1 MNYKFQ
7 TVILSLLFFT
17 AVAANSVVAQSD
29 KQTEPPSPSSSSAVD
44 STNTKGRRK
53 NGNRTSSV
61 QIKPIGG
68 SSSSSSS
75 GDENEPAAAAASPG
89 RAATRAERK
98 KAEKDEATRAAAAD
112 AALERE
118 KQSARQEAEAAAHL
132 QAEQVRIASEMREQ
146 ELKSTFEAEKQLLRA
161 NSAAELEKLAGER
174 AVKAREAEEL
184 RSKLAAEEDARRAA
198 EAFAASERSRAA
210 ALAEAL
216 RVETAEQAEAALL
229 AAEKLAEEVRL
240 QTERKA
246 EDARIE
252 ASRRL
257 EEATLARAAEAF
269 ALAEK
274 EKVRAA
280 LILEKARALGFIAPQ
295 SAVALVP
302 GDAASG
308 EIIEE
313 SLRAAVK
320 QNPSLAK
327 IVNFCSS
334 DFVGEPFTFDFP
346 SAQPLSYLLAELR
359 SRYGVNFL
367 PDSEIVD
374 APVYIT
380 GNSVPWNFVLRS
392 QLFNLDVEAVCYGT
406 NTVSLIKRTKLL
418 SLQDSQ
424 RKTAPLLTEYIEL
437 KHLRPVI
444 AGQSNLAGK
453 STGAASVETVEQAI
467 QKILNSGGDNRGSIS
482 RIPGRAE
489 FIIKATA
496 DQIAEIRQVIDKA
509 DKPTYRV
516 DVFGLVYT
524 VNENKLKDVGSQLSA
539 IVNTGGRLSGLTTLP
554 QQSQTGAGGGT
565 GGTPTSGTGGLGAPF
580 SQPGGFA
587 AGSPNTILGARVRL
601 GLVEFNYQLSL
612 LEQLGV
618 ARRVEKPFVSAKD
631 GTTGVFENG
640 TQIPV
645 IVQALNNLGGGSGG
659 SIEFINA
666 GTTLSATPQVIFENG
681 VPKLVNLSLRL
692 ESNTPDLSIQTT
704 GGVPSVNS
712 RRIQNEI
719 TIAPNQAFIF
729 GGSND
734 ISDSNTVS
742 RTPGVGEIPIIGNL
756 FKRKTKQ
763 RTDNKLYFAVWV
775 QISLDDGTS
784 PVETDTL
791 NTSFPKPPPMDKPLV
806 LPGKIQ

>member
-1 MNYKFQ
+1 MNHKFQ
-7 TVILSLLFFT
+7 AVILSLSFFFFT
-17 AVAANSVVAQSD
+17 FALAATAAAEAQE
-29 KQTEPPSPSSSSAVD
+29 TPPTLPAP
-44 STNTKGRRK
+44 RK
-53 NGNRTSSV
+53 SGNRTSNV
-61 QIKPIGG
+61 QIKPLEGAVENTG
-68 SSSSSSS
+68 SV
-75 GDENEPAAAAASPG
+75 AASPV
-89 RAATRAERK
+89 RSPSRQERKRAEEAAS
-98 KAEKDEATRAAAAD
+98 AERASARREAAALD
-112 AALERE
+112 RE
-118 KQSARQEAEAAAHL
+118 KQQARQDAEAAAKI
-132 QAEQVRIASEMREQ
+132 ETERVRLETEKREA
-146 ELKSTFEAEKQLLRA
+146 ELKAAFETERA
-161 NSAAELEKLAGER
+161 RENATRAAELEKLETER
-174 AVKAREAEEL
+174 AARAREAEDL
-184 RSKLAAEEDARRAA
+184 RHRLAAEAESRRQA
-198 EAFAASERSRAA
+198 EAD
-210 ALAEAL
+210 ALAERA
-216 RVETAEQAEAALL
+216 RAAEQAEAIRIETAKQVEAAKI
-229 AAEKLAEEVRL
+229 AAEKLAEAIRVE
-240 QTERKA
+240 TERKA
-246 EDARIE
+246 EQVRFLAQAE
-252 ASRRL
+252 ATRQL
-257 EEATLARAAEAF
+257 EEAARSSELAAAA
-269 ALAEK
+269 ALEK
-274 EKVRAA
+274 EKLRAA
-280 LILEKARALGFIAPQ
+280 LILEKARVLGYLAPD
-295 SAVALVP
+295 AAIALVP
-302 GDAASG
+302 TDAAAG
-308 EIIEE
+308 EVIEE
-313 SLRAAVK
+313 ALRAAAK
-320 QNPSLAK
+320 ANPSLTK
-327 IVNFCSS
+327 SLNFCSP
-334 DFVGEPFTFDFP
+334 DFVGERFTFDFP
-346 SAQPLSYLLAELR
+346 SAQPLSYLLDEIR

-367 PDSEIVD
+367 PDAEIVD

-565 GGTPTSGTGGLGAPF
+565 GGTTTGTGGLGAPF

-806 LPGKIQ
+806 LPSKNQ